1 MGRSEHAQ
9 KLHAVVDVSSTLAPM
24 WEGPPGFGGH
34 PLPAHPQARPPDPRQ
49 RNQSRPGPARFL
61 PSTPASGVDS
71 PGLEVSLPDRA
82 LLIDDDR
89 VLGDQ
94 LRRWL
99 EPRGLLLEQRPTAAA
114 GLAALGADGGPY
126 DLLLLDLS
134 LPDMD
139 GLDLCR
145 AARARGLGLP
155 ILMLT
160 ARGDTEDRVLGLELG
175 ADDYL
180 PKPFDPRELLARAR
194 ALLRRARPAPGGRA
208 LRFGALRIDPDAGTV
223 QRDGALLPLTAH
235 QHAILWAL
243 ASRAGRT
250 LSRAQIAE
258 LVDLGLDDALDR
270 AVDVQIS
277 RIRALIEAEPRQ
289 PRHLLTV
296 RGVGYRFSP
305 GDGEPGGG

>member
-1 MGRSEHAQ
+1 LYEVLLVPEANGSCDMTLPLLPSRVGQDPAETALRGLPAVKAKRAEFAAAVPLEAGANGRPLPPSGLVALVYMLPVDTERESRDGTGVQLMRMPVDATWVPLTRCDAALRP
-9 KLHAVVDVSSTLAPM
+9 LHPALAPAA
-24 WEGPPGFGGH
+24 P
-34 PLPAHPQARPPDPRQ
+34 
-49 RNQSRPGPARFL
+49 
-61 PSTPASGVDS
+61 
-71 PGLEVSLPDRA
+71 VSL
-82 LLIDDDR
+82 
-89 VLGDQ
+89 
-94 LRRWL
+94 
-99 EPRGLLLEQRPTAAA
+99 
-114 GLAALGADGGPY
+114 
-126 DLLLLDLS
+126 S
-134 LPDMD
+134 
-139 GLDLCR
+139 
-145 AARARGLGLP
+145 
-155 ILMLT
+155 
-160 ARGDTEDRVLGLELG
+160 
-175 ADDYL
+175 
-180 PKPFDPRELLARAR
+180 
-194 ALLRRARPAPGGRA
+194 PGGRA
-208 LRFGALRIDPDAGTV
+208 LRFGDLRIDPDAGTA

>member
-1 MGRSEHAQ
+1 VRGA
-9 KLHAVVDVSSTLAPM
+9 STQVRVRASAPVGAR
-24 WEGPPGFGGH
+24 GPR
-34 PLPAHPQARPPDPRQ
+34 PAC
-49 RNQSRPGPARFL
+49 
-61 PSTPASGVDS
+61 GVDS
-71 PGLEVSLPDRA
+71 TPLEAPLPDHA

-99 EPRGLLLEQRPTAAA
+99 EPRGLLVEQRPTAAA

-145 AARARGLGLP
+145 AARARGLRLP

-208 LRFGALRIDPDAGTV
+208 LRFGALRLDPDAGTAH
-223 QRDGALLPLTAH
+223 RDGALLPLTAH

-243 ASRAGRT
+243 ASRAGRV

-277 RIRALIEAEPRQ
+277 RIRALIEADPRQ

-305 GDGEPGGG
+305 ADGEG